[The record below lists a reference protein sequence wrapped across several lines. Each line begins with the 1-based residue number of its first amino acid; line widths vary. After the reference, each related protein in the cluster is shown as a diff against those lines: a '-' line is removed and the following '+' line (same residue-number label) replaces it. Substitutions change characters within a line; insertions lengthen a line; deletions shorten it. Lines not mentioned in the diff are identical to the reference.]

1 MFLHYLNF
9 IAIDL
14 HLYKILK
21 IMRVLFLA
29 HSVHSV
35 CVVCIVY
42 CLIVCIVS
50 QAYAISG
57 TDFRNVAFKNFGEF
71 CKI

>member
-1 MFLHYLNF
+1 
-9 IAIDL
+9 
-14 HLYKILK
+14 
-21 IMRVLFLA
+21 MRVLFLA